1 MSIKDIYWRL
11 HRIQQSILTHF
22 TRITNKNTI
31 INKNSITL
39 RAKFVIVTF
48 SIGVLE
54 SDFVK
59 VSQRQLRSLKVSM
72 PVNGSNGRKKGQ
84 FVRVQGSKG
93 QLRIVIQGPKPD
105 RTGSDGTG
113 YIPSLASSRGIK
125 TGSIKITFHH
135 PILWISGNSTAILHF
150 LKSMITIRYDFVS
163 FNHIE
168 SFTYFSLCQSCRH
181 GRKKLFTCTKWQGQ
195 I

>member
-1 MSIKDIYWRL
+1 MKTDSKWIEKGKKMKNERREEMSIEDIYWRL

-31 INKNSITL
+31 INKKSITL

-72 PVNGSNGRKKGQ
+72 QVHGSNGRKKGL
-84 FVRVQGSKG
+84 FVSAQRSKG
-93 QLRIVIQGPKPD
+93 QKRSVIQGPKPD

-113 YIPSLASSRGIK
+113 YIPSLASSRGII

-135 PILWISGNSTAILHF
+135 PLDIRSGFGQESKNSP
-150 LKSMITIRYDFVS
+150 
-163 FNHIE
+163 
-168 SFTYFSLCQSCRH
+168 
-181 GRKKLFTCTKWQGQ
+181 
-195 I
+195 